1 MMHLGFTASNME
13 SIIEKFS
20 PTAMFGGKRGP
31 PPLEPLGEPVCV
43 PCGELGQLPCD
54 PLPKDCSK
62 DGCPIPQ
69 CYGDLEV
76 FNLLGYIQE
85 TGDIDAED
93 IAMFFRIFFG
103 RSGRRLGTTMERPC
117 RDKNCQRTSLP
128 PQLYF
133 LFLGLNICLPKP
145 CKGLDCLVKCD
156 PKNIECRKLV
166 RASLNATAADL
177 TPVPPEPT
185 ETTLIPPE
193 PTD

>member
-76 FNLLGYIQE
+76 FNLLGYIQD
-85 TGDIDAED
+85 TGIDSD
-93 IAMFFRIFFG
+93 FFG
-103 RSGRRLGTTMERPC
+103 MGGLRVT
-117 RDKNCQRTSLP
+117 LP
-128 PQLYF
+128 PELYF
-133 LFLGLNICLPKP
+133 LFLGLNICLP
-145 CKGLDCLVKCD
+145 DYCD
-156 PKNIECRKLV
+156 PKKGMKCRV
-166 RASLNATAADL
+166 RGRASLNATAADL
-177 TPVPPEPT
+177 TPVPPEAT
-185 ETTLIPPE
+185 ETTLVPPE